1 MDWLEFKSM
10 LPVMVNFI
18 PKILFLVVFLVLC
31 WLIAYLLRNFVDWA
45 LRNIGFDRFCD
56 RAGISE
62 FLRKGQV
69 DYTPAKLMAVFV
81 YWLIIII
88 ILVSVAALIGAK
100 PFDLM
105 MEKMVQNIPNFT
117 GGLLLF
123 IIGVL
128 IVNFIGNFI
137 HTLANNANFPQA
149 DALSRGVKG
158 IGILFILMVTLEF
171 TGIGEK
177 TLVFSFQVIFA
188 GIIFALA
195 LAFGLGCK
203 DIIQKHVE
211 RILKKIQEGNG
222 NTPKGPDLEG

>member
-10 LPVMVNFI
+10 LTTVVNFI
-18 PKILFLVVFLVLC
+18 PRILFLVIFFILC
-31 WLIAYLLRNFVDWA
+31 WLIAYLLRNLVDWI
-45 LRNIGFDRFCD
+45 LRKIGFDRFCD
-56 RAGISE
+56 RSGISE

-69 DYTPAKLMAVFV
+69 SYTPTKLVAVFV

-88 ILVSVAALIGAK
+88 ILISGATLVGAK

-123 IIGVL
+123 VIGVL
-128 IVNFIGNFI
+128 VVNFIGNFI
-137 HTLANNANFPQA
+137 QTIANNANFPQVSI
-149 DALSRGVKG
+149 LSRGVKG
-158 IGILFILMVTLEF
+158 IGLLFIVMMALEF
-171 TGIGEK
+171 MGIGEK
-177 TLVFSFQVIFA
+177 TFIFSFQVIFA

-211 RILKKIQEGNG
+211 RSLKKMRERNE